1 MVILVSMS
9 SAERSISIPDDLSAC
24 QALVEQ
30 LVATIGLQT
39 QQLDSQAR
47 ELESHAQTIV
57 ELEQRREAIEKEKEE
72 WQLAYLELLQRAFR
86 RRAERYLQDPNQLV
100 LDFPESP
107 EAAENLAEAVDEAEQ
122 TIAEHTRRRRRRPG
136 KPGDEE
142 FPEHIERYEVEVE
155 PSEEQAHCPEHG
167 ARKLIG
173 YDTTKTLEIERPKL
187 RVRVTKYPKFV
198 CEGFPECGVSS
209 PERPTGLVEGNRYDT
224 SVAAEVITAKY
235 GFHLPTYRQQDLFA
249 GGGWTPA
256 RSTLLNILSASGFVV
271 RPLVEH
277 FKRDVLASGLVGT
290 DDTPVTRILPSE
302 IPKAEAGDADPRGA
316 QSGGGPGRP
325 ERSGSD
331 LGLP

>member
-72 WQLAYLELLQRAFR
+72 WRLAYLELLQRAFR
-86 RRAERYLQDPNQLV
+86 RRAERYLQDPNQLE

-107 EAAENLAEAVDEAEQ
+107 DAAENLAWQVRHAEAL
-122 TIAEHTRRRRRRPG
+122 
-136 KPGDEE
+136 E

-249 GGGWTPA
+249 GGGWTPS

-290 DDTPVTRILPSE
+290 DDTPVTLILPSE